1 MIAVDI
7 GNSRV
12 KWALFNAGEIVEHGV
27 FAYTKDAVKKDFELK
42 LCEANLPKFASSI
55 VVSCVAGADIKQR
68 FIDWLKENNFTEW
81 RFAETRSKQCA
92 IVNAYKDP
100 AKMGVDR
107 WLAMIA
113 AFDLC
118 DAKNNE
124 LICVIDCG
132 TAITLDIL
140 NAQGVH
146 IGGLIMP
153 GYQTMVQSLIKQ
165 TGNIESFE
173 QIGFNHAQNSGLA
186 CSTQDAILK
195 GCSQLVSGGVAGVL
209 QRQLTEEIT
218 KVNCVVSGGD
228 GQWLTDALTTDRQPR
243 EMTGVTIQASDYR
256 PFLVLQG
263 LYLSSRENNK

>member
-12 KWALFNAGEIVEHGV
+12 KWALFNAGEIVKHGV
-27 FAYTKDAVKKDFELK
+27 FTYTKDIDKHDFENK
-42 LCEANLPKFASSI
+42 LCEENLPKSSSSI
-55 VVSCVAGADIKQR
+55 VVSCVAGVDIKQR
-68 FIDWLKENNFTEW
+68 FSRWLKENDFAEC
-81 RFAETRSKQCA
+81 RFAETQSKQCA

-118 DAKNNE
+118 DAKNGE

-132 TAITLDIL
+132 TAITLDVL
-140 NAQGVH
+140 DVQGAH

-153 GYQTMVQSLIKQ
+153 GYQTMVRSLFAQ

-173 QIGFNHAQNSGLA
+173 QMGFNHAQNSGLA
-186 CSTQDAILK
+186 CSTRDAIIK
-195 GCSQLVSGGVAGVL
+195 GCSQLVAGGVADVL
-209 QRQLTEEIT
+209 KRQLAEGVT
-218 KVNCVVSGGD
+218 KIHCVVSGGD
-228 GQWLTDALTTDRQPR
+228 GQWVADELDTDEQVR
-243 EMTGVTIQASDYR
+243 EITGAAVRESYYR

-263 LYLSSRENNK
+263 LYLSSRKK